1 MAGVGSVL
9 GWLRAKDAG
18 LSATRRAARA
28 AVVMPAVFAFA
39 SLVIGNPVIGI
50 FASFGSMAMVLFVD
64 FTGSMTE
71 RLQAQ
76 VSLMAAG
83 VVLITIGTLASG
95 SAWIAALVTLVVVF
109 VVLFVGVISSVLA
122 SATTALLAAF
132 ILPVTLAGP
141 LSSLPDRLLGWLLA
155 GAASLVAITLLW
167 PAPTR
172 EPLRDPTAHAC
183 ALIAKRLR
191 AGLACLRDGPD
202 PAQTEALITSIDEA
216 SDAVAA
222 LRKSF
227 FGTPYRPTGLSTSAR
242 TLVRVVDEVI
252 WLETVLQRHLRVPEP
267 GPVNAQLAEVFES
280 AAVVLERAA
289 ELLGSGGDLQLF
301 ATAVDRLK
309 RARVALEET
318 VTALLPAT
326 NAASGKVVTAFVS
339 GVEPIFR
346 AQEMSFAIT
355 AIAENIQLAVAARG
369 RSWWQTL
376 LGGAPTGIGSPLSSV
391 QERAGAHVERHSVW
405 LHNSI
410 RGAVGLALAVLVAD
424 LAGVQ
429 HSFWVVFG
437 TLAVLRSNALSTGQN
452 ALRGLLGTVAGIII
466 GGGLVVAIGTDT
478 TVAWLLLP
486 IAVALAGLAP
496 AAFSFAAGQAAFTA
510 TLLILFDIIS
520 PAGWEIGLVRIE
532 DVAIGSAVSLL
543 VGVLF
548 WPRGASSALRQAL
561 AEAYSDSAH
570 YLRQTVE
577 YAVNRCD
584 GHSPPVAEPFEEGR
598 RAAAAAR
605 RLDDAFRTYLAER
618 GAKHLPL
625 ADVTTLVSGV
635 AVLRIT
641 GDAILELWNSGDR
654 NPAGDR
660 TAARTELLET
670 AGALVEWYQ
679 QTAVAL
685 ASAGTLPA
693 QVLRDSDGEERLL
706 TAVRQDLTDD
716 DGRWTGTA
724 VRMLWTADHL
734 DAVRRLQVAVAE
746 TSGSTVAG

>member
-1 MAGVGSVL
+1 MRIVQ
-9 GWLRAKDAG
+9 WLRAKDAG

-28 AVVMPAVFAFA
+28 AIVMPSLFALA

-50 FASFGSMAMVLFVD
+50 FAAFGSMAMVLFVD

-76 VSLMAAG
+76 VSLIAAG
-83 VVLITIGTLASG
+83 LVLISIGTLASG
-95 SAWIAALVTLVVVF
+95 SAWIAAAVTLIVTF
-109 VVLFVGVISSVLA
+109 AVLFVGVISSVLA
-122 SATTALLAAF
+122 SATTALLAAY
-132 ILPVTLAGP
+132 ILPVSLPAP
-141 LSSLPDRLLGWLLA
+141 ISSLPDRLLGWLLA
-155 GAASLVAITLLW
+155 GAASLVAITVLW

-172 EPLRDPTAHAC
+172 EALRDPTAHAC
-183 ALIAKRLR
+183 SLIAKRLR

-202 PAQTEALITSIDEA
+202 PALTATLTASIDEA
-216 SDAVAA
+216 SEAVAA

-227 FGTPYRPTGLSTSAR
+227 FGTPYRPTGLSTTAR

-252 WLETVLQRHLRVPEP
+252 WLETVLQHHLRIPQP
-267 GPVNAQLAEVFES
+267 GPVDVQLAEVFES
-280 AAVVLERAA
+280 AAVLLERATD
-289 ELLGSGGDLQLF
+289 LLGDGGDLQEF
-301 ATAVDRLK
+301 AADLDRLK

-318 VTALLPAT
+318 VTALLPSRNKA
-326 NAASGKVVTAFVS
+326 NGNVVTAFVS
-339 GVEPIFR
+339 GVEPTFR

-355 AIAENIQLAVAARG
+355 AIAENIELAVAARG
-369 RSWWQTL
+369 RTWWQHL
-376 LGGAPTGIGSPLSSV
+376 LGRGPTSIGSPLSSV
-391 QERAGAHVERHSVW
+391 RERAGAHVERHSVW

-410 RGAVGLALAVLVAD
+410 RGAVGLALAVLIAD
-424 LAGVQ
+424 LSGVQ
-429 HSFWVVFG
+429 HSFWVIFG

-452 ALRGLLGTVAGIII
+452 ALRGLLGTVAGIVI
-466 GGGLVVAIGTDT
+466 GGGLVVAIGPNT

-570 YLRQTVE
+570 YLRQAVE
-577 YAVNRCD
+577 YGVTRCD
-584 GHSPPVAEPFEEGR
+584 GRSLPVPEPADEGR

-605 RLDDAFRTYLAER
+605 RLDDAFRTYLAES
-618 GAKHLPL
+618 GAKRHPL

-641 GDAILELWNSGDR
+641 ADAILELWSSGDR
-654 NPAGDR
+654 TPAGDR
-660 TAARTELLET
+660 TAARAELVDT
-670 AGALVEWYQ
+670 AGVLVEWYQ

-685 ASAGTLPA
+685 AGAGDVPA
-693 QVLRDSDGEERLL
+693 QVLRDSDGEDRLVN
-706 TAVRQDLTDD
+706 AVRQDLTGD

-734 DAVRRLQVAVAE
+734 DAVRRLQ
-746 TSGSTVAG
+746 AGIVQTRGLD

>member
-1 MAGVGSVL
+1 
-9 GWLRAKDAG
+9 
-18 LSATRRAARA
+18 
-28 AVVMPAVFAFA
+28 MPSLFALA

-64 FTGSMTE
+64 FTGTMTE

-83 VVLITIGTLASG
+83 LVLITIGTLASG
-95 SAWIAALVTLVVVF
+95 SAWIAALATLIVVF
-109 VVLFVGVISSVLA
+109 VVLFAGVISSVLA

-132 ILPVTLAGP
+132 ILPVSLSGP
-141 LSSLPDRLLGWLLA
+141 VSSLPDRLLGWLLA
-155 GAASLVAITLLW
+155 GAASLVAITVLW

-202 PAQTEALITSIDEA
+202 PALTAALLASIDEA

-222 LRKSF
+222 LRKTF

-252 WLETVLQRHLRVPEP
+252 WLETVLQQHLRIPLP
-267 GPVNAQLAEVFES
+267 GLVDAQLAEVYES

-289 ELLGSGGDLQLF
+289 DLLRDGGELEEF
-301 ATAVDRLK
+301 ATDLDRLK
-309 RARVALEET
+309 RARVALEAT
-318 VTALLPAT
+318 VTALPPEQRST
-326 NAASGKVVTAFVS
+326 ENGSVVTALVS
-339 GVEPIFR
+339 AVEPTFR
-346 AQEMSFAIT
+346 AEEMSFAIT
-355 AIAENIQLAVAARG
+355 AMAENIELAVAARG
-369 RSWWQTL
+369 RSWWQHL
-376 LGGAPTGIGSPLSSV
+376 LGRTPTSVASPLASV
-391 QERAGAHVERHSVW
+391 RERAGAHLEPHSVW

-410 RGAVGLALAVLVAD
+410 RGAVGLALAVLIAD
-424 LAGVQ
+424 LSGVQ

-452 ALRGLLGTVAGIII
+452 ALRGLVGTVAGIVI
-466 GGGLVVAIGTDT
+466 GGGVVVALGTNT

-510 TLLILFDIIS
+510 TLLILFDLIS

-532 DVAIGSAVSLL
+532 DVGIGSAVSLL

-548 WPRGASSALRQAL
+548 WPRGASSALRQAV

-570 YLRQTVE
+570 YLRQAVE
-577 YAVNRCD
+577 YGASRCD
-584 GHSPPVAEPFEEGR
+584 GRSVPVAEPIDEGR

-641 GDAILELWNSGDR
+641 ADAILELWSSGDST
-654 NPAGDR
+654 PAGDR
-660 TAARTELLET
+660 TAARAELMET

-679 QTAVAL
+679 QAAVAL
-685 ASAGTLPA
+685 ANSTELPPL
-693 QVLRDSDGEERLL
+693 VPRDPDGAERLVN
-706 TAVRQDLTDD
+706 AVRRDLTTD
-716 DGRWTGTA
+716 DGRWSDIA

-734 DAVRRLQVAVAE
+734 DAVRRLQAGIAQ
-746 TSGSTVAG
+746 TSASTVAG